1 MEQPAS
7 RWPTMASGS
16 FLSKSSRRA
25 EAVWPTCGT
34 ASRRSAGSCRSTS
47 RPAPGLVYRRQWR
60 SEVRARIAWLLVVV
74 SAVCAVLDTAIVAA
88 HAPLLSHGVFIAHGW
103 PLVTFATFGSALM
116 GALIVSRYPDH
127 PIGWLLVIAGTS
139 SVAATAESYSFW
151 PPGGSA
157 HSAVVAGRVVGWV
170 GALFG
175 SPVAITAVMLIFLI
189 APNRRFPSVVA
200 RCVAVCA
207 IAGAGFYLAGVL
219 SLSPTH
225 YNVNDLGPKQN
236 GFTAVAVWLT
246 TFSLVAS
253 VIVLLLKL
261 LGAQGEPRR
270 QLLWM
275 TGPAVLLS
283 FTYAWLLMTQQFDF
297 SAQSDF
303 SSVLL
308 YAAYVSVPVCTG
320 VAVLRHRL
328 LDIELIVSRT
338 LVVFIA
344 TVIIGATYVL
354 IVVTLASI
362 LPGRGGVWPTLPAM
376 VIVALAFQPLRLRVL
391 RLADR
396 VAFGA
401 AAEPYDALANFSRR
415 LGESPD
421 PSDLLSAVAEA
432 AADAVRAK
440 RVTVSLALP
449 LATARTATFPPGTPV
464 GSGPI
469 SELTVRDSDEN
480 LGTVTV
486 EMPRGHALR
495 RRDLTLLQD
504 LADQAVVAFRNA
516 RLSAELAQRVR
527 QLD

>member
-116 GALIVSRYPDH
+116 GALIVSRFPDH
-127 PIGWLLVIAGTS
+127 PIGWLLVVAGTS
-139 SVAATAESYSFW
+139 SIAATTESYNFW
-151 PPGGSA
+151 PPGSGHTA
-157 HSAVVAGRVVGWV
+157 EVAGRVVGWT

-175 SPVAITAVMLIFLI
+175 SPVAITAVMLILLM
-189 APNRRFPSVVA
+189 APGRRFPSVMS
-200 RCVAVCA
+200 RCVAAVA
-207 IAGAGFYLAGVL
+207 IAGTGFYLAGVL
-219 SLSPTH
+219 SLSPTQFT
-225 YNVNDLGPKQN
+225 VEDLGPSRN
-236 GFTAVAVWLT
+236 GFTAVAVWLAT
-246 TFSLVAS
+246 ISIVAS
-253 VIVLLLKL
+253 ALVLLTRL
-261 LGAQGEPRR
+261 LRTQGEPRR

-275 TGPAVLLS
+275 TGPAVILS

-303 SSVLL
+303 SSILL
-308 YAAYVSVPVCTG
+308 YVAYVSVPVCTG

-328 LDIELIVSRT
+328 LDIEVIVSRT
-338 LVVFIA
+338 LMVFIA

-432 AADAVRAK
+432 AAGAVRAR
-440 RVTVSLALP
+440 RVTVTLDLPHAARQTAAYPAGTLA
-449 LATARTATFPPGTPV
+449 

-469 SELTVRDSDEN
+469 ADLTVRDSDEN